1 MTIQEFESWCRENGT
16 GNKIN
21 KHCNGID
28 WVLVTMNDGWIAI
41 FEYDYYAGYYPKIQ
55 AKDEAHALGYINMI
69 ERPRVPLQ
77 EL

>member
-16 GNKIN
+16 GRTN
-21 KHCNGID
+21 HSCNGID
-28 WVLVTMNDGWIAI
+28 WVFITMTDGWIAI
-41 FEYDYYAGYYPKIQ
+41 FEYDYGSGYYPKIQ
-55 AKDEAHALGYINMI
+55 AKDEAHALSYIAMI